1 MKDSKENKDEKK
13 YVAWFE
19 NIGMQD
25 IKKVGGKNAS
35 LGEMI
40 RSLKSQGI
48 SVPDGFA
55 TTSRAYWDFIEAN
68 NVKEK
73 IETQISEMH
82 KGNKSLAA
90 TGKAIRR
97 LFQKN
102 DFPPAVAEKI
112 RQSYQELSGRYD
124 QEDIDVAVR
133 SSATAEDLP
142 DASFAGQ
149 QETFLNITGEQEVM
163 EACRKCFASLFTDRA
178 ISYREERGFDH
189 MKVALSVGVQI
200 MIRADKAGSGVM
212 FTLDTETGFPDVV
225 VINAA
230 WGLGE
235 NVVQGTVTPD
245 EYRIFKPPLKEER
258 YRPIIGKSVGEKEKK
273 MVYDTGKSTTIK
285 NVNTRKDERRALVL
299 NDDEI
304 LTLARWACIIE
315 KHYGKP
321 MDIEWAKDGD
331 TGELFI
337 LQARPETVQSQKQAA
352 VLKAYHLKESGKKLA
367 TGLSIGTAIAAGK
380 ALIIKNAGDID
391 KFKKGGILVTEM
403 TDPDWVPIMK
413 QAAGIVTDHGGRTS
427 HAAIVSRELG
437 VPAIV
442 GTGNG
447 TEIVKNGQEITIS
460 CAEGDEG
467 YIYEGILDFDEK
479 QLDLE
484 NIPET
489 RTRIMMNIGSP
500 SAGFRWWRLP
510 CEGIGLARM
519 EYIINNIIKIHPM
532 ALAEF
537 DTLDDAA
544 LKKEIQ
550 TLTSGYK
557 DKKHYFVDH
566 LAWGMAQIAAAQY
579 PDPVIVRMSDFK
591 TNEYADLVGGHHFE
605 PVENNPMLGFRGAS
619 RYYSDQYRPGFALE
633 CRAIKKVREEIGLTN
648 VIMMIP
654 FCRTPEEAD
663 RVFEVMADNGL
674 IRGKDG
680 LKVYVMAEVPSN
692 ILQAEEFAKRFDGF
706 SIGSNDLTQ
715 LTLGVDRDSGELAS
729 LFDER
734 STAVKAQIR
743 ILIQKAHEAGRKVGI
758 CGQAPSDYPEFSEF
772 LVKEG
777 IDSISLNPDSV
788 ISVKEHVAAAEKR
801 HR

>member
-1 MKDSKENKDEKK
+1 
-13 YVAWFE
+13 
-19 NIGMQD
+19 MQD

-40 RSLKSQGI
+40 HSLKSQGM

-537 DTLDDAA
+537 DKLDDAA

-743 ILIQKAHEAGRKVGI
+743 ILI
-758 CGQAPSDYPEFSEF
+758 
-772 LVKEG
+772 
-777 IDSISLNPDSV
+777 
-788 ISVKEHVAAAEKR
+788 
-801 HR
+801 